1 MPPAQFQPAAHP
13 QAHRCRLV
21 QEGPRWMVPT
31 PRLWDNRTGA
41 LPHLTRTSCTSSEP
55 RSWPTRCWPGD
66 SPSLTTCKWQ
76 SRESGRC
83 LGCSSRC
90 QHYLHPP
97 CPQQD
102 LALAPAP
109 ALAPGRVRDQHLQI
123 IAGLTVWEG
132 PICLHQDPQACP
144 LGCLASPPEGLP
156 SPGLKDPWRMLLPPR
171 AHLRS

>member
-1 MPPAQFQPAAHP
+1 MLGICCQVTAWIRVFLQVTPRPWAALSMPPAQFQPAAHP

-123 IAGLTVWEG
+123 IAGLTVRPAPAHGPWGEEG
-132 PICLHQDPQACP
+132 
-144 LGCLASPPEGLP
+144 S
-156 SPGLKDPWRMLLPPR
+156 
-171 AHLRS
+171 